1 MKLTLGKKLGLG
13 FGVILAFMVLSAILT
28 DMKASAIRET
38 QQRITAVRVPT
49 ISAAKDLQR
58 DLNQTQ
64 SKGRQVI
71 LAGSDSARSEPA
83 KKSFDSAWDDIG
95 KDVAKLEE
103 LSPGWTLQVN
113 RDRFAKTKEML
124 PSLRESQ
131 ERFMKQAASGQRN
144 AVGDAGNDFADQ
156 ATVVTEAIKKP
167 LGEMVDSF
175 AELISKNVVEMDA
188 QNQSMIWTMIIATLG
203 ALGLGIFV
211 AIFLSRGISGATQA
225 VLVQAEAI
233 ADGDLTRDDLTVR
246 SHDELGD
253 LTVAINK
260 MSSQRQRR
268 AEHHQPADQ
277 RQLRGNLGPGR
288 RGFQRRTAVSQNLQT
303 VATGAEEMGASIKEI
318 AKNATEA
325 AKVATSA
332 VKSPKPPCRYRL
344 QAGRVFAEIGQVI
357 KVITSIAQQTNLLA
371 LNATIEAARAGE
383 AGKGFAV
390 VANEV
395 KELAKKTAKATE
407 DISRKIE
414 AIQIDTKAAVD
425 SIGTRSAK

>member
-233 ADGDLTRDDLTVR
+233 ADGDLTR
-246 SHDELGD
+246 
-253 LTVAINK
+253 
-260 MSSQRQRR
+260 
-268 AEHHQPADQ
+268 
-277 RQLRGNLGPGR
+277 
-288 RGFQRRTAVSQNLQT
+288 
-303 VATGAEEMGASIKEI
+303 
-318 AKNATEA
+318 
-325 AKVATSA
+325 
-332 VKSPKPPCRYRL
+332 
-344 QAGRVFAEIGQVI
+344 
-357 KVITSIAQQTNLLA
+357 
-371 LNATIEAARAGE
+371 
-383 AGKGFAV
+383 
-390 VANEV
+390 
-395 KELAKKTAKATE
+395 
-407 DISRKIE
+407 
-414 AIQIDTKAAVD
+414 
-425 SIGTRSAK
+425 